1 MTFVFIYNILL
12 IILYSFTSTFTLN
25 LYLKN
30 KQPIFLLLL
39 FLMVIFICDNVIVYM
54 TEFINSFATEYN
66 QTFMTAPFLKTII
79 FIFCNFAYLAIINTI
94 SGRPFKNYQFVW
106 LFLIGLW
113 MLAIPFSQNSALK
126 VWLYYLPN
134 QLFLIYLGC
143 YALYQLRIDPLS
155 ALAKKYLRFIGWL
168 SIGFGVAILLE
179 DTFVI
184 FNIDQYSDI
193 VFKINNR
200 NVSEDIYTIILSI
213 AIIYFCNRD
222 FPLSVLEKD
231 AAKLEENQSDEPVLL
246 APFCDAYQLTQRERE
261 VLSLLLEC
269 KTNQDIANELFLSI
283 GTVKTHIHN
292 IFVKLEVNKR
302 AEVFVSYQL
311 FSQQQTEHLAR

>member
-79 FIFCNFAYLAIINTI
+79 FICCNFAYLAIINTI

-113 MLAIPFSQNSALK
+113 MLAKFRLKSLVVLFTQSAIFN
-126 VWLYYLPN
+126 LPWM
-134 QLFLIYLGC
+134 LC
-143 YALYQLRIDPLS
+143 ALSTTNRSFISPCEKISSFYW
-155 ALAKKYLRFIGWL
+155 LAKHWFRCGDSFGRYLR
-168 SIGFGVAILLE
+168 
-179 DTFVI
+179 
-184 FNIDQYSDI
+184 
-193 VFKINNR
+193 
-200 NVSEDIYTIILSI
+200 
-213 AIIYFCNRD
+213 YF
-222 FPLSVLEKD
+222 
-231 AAKLEENQSDEPVLL
+231 
-246 APFCDAYQLTQRERE
+246 
-261 VLSLLLEC
+261 
-269 KTNQDIANELFLSI
+269 
-283 GTVKTHIHN
+283 
-292 IFVKLEVNKR
+292 
-302 AEVFVSYQL
+302 
-311 FSQQQTEHLAR
+311 

>member
-1 MTFVFIYNILL
+1 
-12 IILYSFTSTFTLN
+12 
-25 LYLKN
+25 
-30 KQPIFLLLL
+30 
-39 FLMVIFICDNVIVYM
+39 MVIFICDNVIVYM

-66 QTFMTAPFLKTII
+66 QTFMTALFLKTII
-79 FIFCNFAYLAIINTI
+79 FICCNFAYLAIINTI

-134 QLFLIYLGC
+134 QLFLIYLGF

>member
-1 MTFVFIYNILL
+1 MDAS
-12 IILYSFTSTFTLN
+12 YSIFTKFRLKSLVVLFTQSAIFN
-25 LYLKN
+25 L
-30 KQPIFLLLL
+30 P
-39 FLMVIFICDNVIVYM
+39 
-54 TEFINSFATEYN
+54 
-66 QTFMTAPFLKTII
+66 
-79 FIFCNFAYLAIINTI
+79 
-94 SGRPFKNYQFVW
+94 
-106 LFLIGLW
+106 W
-113 MLAIPFSQNSALK
+113 MLCALSTTNRSFISPCEK
-126 VWLYYLPN
+126 ISSFYW
-134 QLFLIYLGC
+134 
-143 YALYQLRIDPLS
+143 
-155 ALAKKYLRFIGWL
+155 LAKHWFRCGD
-168 SIGFGVAILLE
+168 SFG

-311 FSQQQTEHLAR
+311 FSQQQAEHLAR